1 MTYEHRYASLDDE
14 TNSDVKKHLVFKKEE
29 DEEVILEALVA
40 VVELY

>member
-1 MTYEHRYASLDDE
+1 MTYEHRYASLDGE
-14 TNSDVKKHLVFKKEE
+14 TDSDVKRHLIFEKEE